1 MATDAFHVHEEKG
14 DPGRIAIV
22 LPGQAYTAQGPL
34 LSYATH
40 ALLDAGWTVRV
51 LIWDVAQPRGAR
63 EVYAD
68 TLRDSVREHPE
79 ARHLVVAKSLGT
91 LALPVASELGMPGA
105 WLTPLLEGPAAPPL
119 RTAIRELVT
128 SGVPTLLAGGT
139 GDSLWSTEHAQASG
153 ARVLDIA
160 GADHSLE
167 VPGQW
172 RASLLVFGVV
182 GYVFKKLDYP
192 LAPMVLAIV
201 LGDRMEDAFRQ
212 SMLSSQGALGIF
224 WHNGLSG
231 TITTLALLM
240 LVWPLLGKLRAMAF
254 GRRAVAS

>member
-172 RASLLVFGVV
+172 RASLH
-182 GYVFKKLDYP
+182 
-192 LAPMVLAIV
+192 
-201 LGDRMEDAFRQ
+201 
-212 SMLSSQGALGIF
+212 ALGQV
-224 WHNGLSG
+224 
-231 TITTLALLM
+231 TT
-240 LVWPLLGKLRAMAF
+240 
-254 GRRAVAS
+254 AVADLASEQATTRRP